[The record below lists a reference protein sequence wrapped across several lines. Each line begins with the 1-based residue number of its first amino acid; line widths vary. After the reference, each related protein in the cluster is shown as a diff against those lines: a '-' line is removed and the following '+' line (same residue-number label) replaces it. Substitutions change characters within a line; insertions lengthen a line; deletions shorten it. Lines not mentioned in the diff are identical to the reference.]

1 MVEVATGDDDD
12 DDADD
17 VEVDGDDD
25 GRTAK
30 VLDLALLTNGHCAR
44 YTAGSVQYLLSQ
56 ETYSPYLPLAE
67 QKRRL

>member
-12 DDADD
+12 VDD

-44 YTAGSVQYLLSQ
+44 YRAGSV
-56 ETYSPYLPLAE
+56 
-67 QKRRL
+67 